1 MMEEPDFK
9 KMLEKAI
16 VKQDPPSLIADAPAP
31 GTPPPAEK
39 LDLFFSY
46 VVEDPDKWIKGYQA
60 HATSKTG
67 TWGVEAK
74 YTRSE
79 FCDESRGRVF
89 RSVYDPK
96 RVGGLCYATDMAK
109 MGEFMADPSFAAIS
123 EVMKFDMS
131 SMVMKVMTPMPPP
144 PAA

>member
-1 MMEEPDFK
+1 MIGWEYGEEDGRPGRRSPTLSSHND
-9 KMLEKAI
+9 AC
-16 VKQDPPSLIADAPAP
+16 DGGADQ
-31 GTPPPAEK
+31 
-39 LDLFFSY
+39 LR
-46 VVEDPDKWIKGYQA
+46 
-60 HATSKTG
+60 
-67 TWGVEAK
+67 

>member
-1 MMEEPDFK
+1 
-9 KMLEKAI
+9 
-16 VKQDPPSLIADAPAP
+16 
-31 GTPPPAEK
+31 
-39 LDLFFSY
+39 
-46 VVEDPDKWIKGYQA
+46 
-60 HATSKTG
+60 
-67 TWGVEAK
+67 
-74 YTRSE
+74 
-79 FCDESRGRVF
+79 
-89 RSVYDPK
+89 VYDPK